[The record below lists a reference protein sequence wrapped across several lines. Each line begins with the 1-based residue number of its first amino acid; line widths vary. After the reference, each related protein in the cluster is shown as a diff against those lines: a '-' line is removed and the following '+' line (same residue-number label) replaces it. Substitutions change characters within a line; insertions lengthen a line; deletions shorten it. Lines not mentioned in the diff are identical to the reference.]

1 MYSIKES
8 QSLAKELP
16 SLAKESP
23 HASVDSPIPD
33 RSSTNRR
40 TSMFFGSPDVK
51 GYESS
56 GKNTIQVLQ
65 ADIIYDKQLNDSYP
79 STSGLP
85 KNIEVR
91 LICTTSI

>member
-65 ADIIYDKQLNDSYP
+65 ADIIYDKQLKASSLARLP
-79 STSGLP
+79 SILG
-85 KNIEVR
+85 
-91 LICTTSI
+91 